1 MKNAKSTDSTA
12 TQTRRKG
19 KKSKTMTRAQR
30 IERAAEIRRRKAKL
44 GGVELPPEKEKEPRK
59 TPEQK
64 QVVAWEAVQLTVK
77 CADCRYHKEH
87 KGPYDKPCS
96 KLGRDGHSAPCGY
109 YYPDYRCFLKENP
122 EVDADEQAT
131 SNDLH
136 DFALMLSGFSP
147 RQLRILSFMVKDA
160 EQLRARGFMF
170 GQTVYV
176 NLTTPIIDSV
186 DAYTPMTVVGYST
199 IGQGFHLV
207 GKPNDPVYSKATM
220 QLPRERFLTSDE
232 FYKYRAEL
240 IQKNQILTPDDCKS
254 RPPSAIEVLTPEP
267 PDLMQMERELRA
279 QLRKEKAAAR
289 RALFNREHAGE
300 LGEQRKQDRQAE
312 RALTRAKTQ
321 AERDRQ
327 AARERRIQDAA
338 QQAEQEQQ
346 RQRAHKARLDARTE
360 TVESPI
366 PETTDALTETVESP
380 IPETTDAQAARHA
393 RRRARLAAL
402 QAKTP
407 ARTVRPAQPVDRH
420 ARRRQRLAAR
430 LEPAQAAPKTPKA
443 APAPRLTISPER
455 RARARARMAATKRT

>member
-12 TQTRRKG
+12 TRRKG
-19 KKSKTMTRAQR
+19 KKTTMTSAQR
-30 IERAAEIRRRKAKL
+30 VERAAEIRRRKAKL
-44 GGVELPPEKEKEPRK
+44 GGVELPPEKEKEVRK

-122 EVDADEQAT
+122 EVDADEQGT

-176 NLTTPIIDSV
+176 NLTTPLVDAV

-207 GKPNDPVYSKATM
+207 GKPTDPVYSKATM
-220 QLPRERFLTSDE
+220 QLSRERFLTSDE
-232 FYKYRAEL
+232 FYKHRDEL
-240 IQKNQILTPDDCKS
+240 MRKNKILTPDDCKS
-254 RPPSAIEVLTPEP
+254 RPPSAVEVLTPEP
-267 PDLMQMERELRA
+267 PDLMRMERELRA

-289 RALFNREHAGE
+289 RALFNQEHAGE
-300 LGEQRKQDRQAE
+300 LGEQRKRDRAAD
-312 RALTRAKTQ
+312 RAVVRAKTQ
-321 AERDRQ
+321 AKQQRQ
-327 AARERRIQDAA
+327 AERERRIREAA

-360 TVESPI
+360 ALNPPMSE
-366 PETTDALTETVESP
+366 DAS
-380 IPETTDAQAARHA
+380 AQIDRYA
-393 RRRARLAAL
+393 RRRERLAAMRSK
-402 QAKTP
+402 AETAP
-407 ARTVRPAQPVDRH
+407 VETAPSDVVDRH

-430 LEPAQAAPKTPKA
+430 LESAPDAHKA
-443 APAPRLTISPER
+443 RLTISPER
-455 RARARARMAATKRT
+455 RARARARLAANTRT